1 MELRR
6 LVPFGLRVLAVRLR
20 REPEISL
27 LRRTCAKKRSV
38 EPFGFVLA
46 EHVSPLR
53 RKTTTYGEKMQL
65 GKERNAA
72 LVANA
77 LDGLVIEP
85 YQLFSYHATV
95 GNATRRRGFLL
106 GPEMHMGKL
115 VFGVG
120 GGACSVSNMLYW
132 LAIQSGMK
140 ITERHRHGLDLFPDH
155 GRTVPFACGATVF
168 YNQAD
173 LRFENPLPAPVILSF
188 KVEGDALIGKISAER
203 DPGFRFQV
211 IEKDHRF
218 WSEEGKTFRENRI
231 LRRVTLEN
239 GTSILEEELAHNRA
253 QVLYDL
259 ETEEAL

>member
-1 MELRR
+1 MEIRR

-20 REPEISL
+20 REPEIAL
-27 LRRTCAKKRSV
+27 LRRTCARGRS
-38 EPFGFVLA
+38 EGPFSHVLA

-53 RKTTTYGEKMQL
+53 RKTTTYGEKIQI
-65 GKERNAA
+65 GKERNAS
-72 LVANA
+72 LVSKA

-95 GNATRRRGFLL
+95 GKATRRRGFLL

-168 YNQAD
+168 YNQSD
-173 LRFENPLPAPVILSF
+173 LRFENPLPVPVVLSF
-188 KVEGDALIGKISAER
+188 KIDNDALIGMISAER

-211 IEKDHRF
+211 TERNHRF
-218 WSEEGKTFRENRI
+218 WSEAGKTFRENRI
-231 LRRVTLEN
+231 LRRVTLPD
-239 GTSILEEELAHNRA
+239 GTLILEEELAHNRA
-253 QVLYDL
+253 QVLYDV

>member
-20 REPEISL
+20 REPEIAL
-27 LRRTCAKKRSV
+27 LRRTCSSKKSG
-38 EPFGFVLA
+38 EPFPHLLA

-53 RKTTTYGEKMQL
+53 RKTTTYGEKMQA

-72 LVANA
+72 LVAKA

-85 YQLFSYHATV
+85 YQLFSYHAVV
-95 GNATRRRGFLL
+95 GNATRRRGFLP

-173 LRFENPLPAPVILSF
+173 LRFENPLQVPVRLSF
-188 KVEGDALIGKISAER
+188 EIADDALIGRLSAER
-203 DPGFRFQV
+203 DPGYRFQV
-211 IEKDHRF
+211 VERDHRF
-218 WSEEGKTFRENRI
+218 WSEAGKTFRENRI
-231 LRRVTLEN
+231 LRRVTLAN
-239 GTSILEEELAHNRA
+239 GQVILEEELAHNFA
-253 QVLYDL
+253 QVLYDV